1 MREIT
6 RLIVGV
12 FLTMTIELI
21 VLYIEKVKDKRL
33 WLSLPINLLT
43 NLLLNCS
50 LSLINITWLYIV
62 LLILGEVMVF
72 LIEWGMYQLIQKD
85 NKNWW
90 YSLST
95 NLTSFLIGSLFVYLL
110 FLLV

>member
-33 WLSLPINLLT
+33 WLSLPIYLFT

-62 LLILGEVMVF
+62 LLILGEVLVF
-72 LIEWGMYQLIQKD
+72 LVEWGMYQLIQKD

-90 YSLST
+90 HSLST
-95 NLTSFLIGSLFVYLL
+95 NLASFLLGSLFVYLL

>member
-21 VLYIEKVKDKRL
+21 VLYIQKVKDKRL
-33 WLSLPINLLT
+33 WLSLIINLFT

-62 LLILGEVMVF
+62 LLILGEVLVF
-72 LIEWGMYQLIQKD
+72 LVEWGMYQLIQKD

-95 NLTSFLIGSLFVYLL
+95 NLASFLLGSLFVYLL
-110 FLLV
+110 FLIV

>member
-12 FLTMTIELI
+12 FITMIIELI

-33 WLSLPINLLT
+33 WLSLPINLFT

-62 LLILGEVMVF
+62 LLILGEVLVF

-90 YSLST
+90 YSLSA
-95 NLTSFLIGSLFVYLL
+95 NLASFLLGSLFVYLL
-110 FLLV
+110 FLFV

>member
-50 LSLINITWLYIV
+50 LSLINVTWLYIV
-62 LLILGEVMVF
+62 LLILGEVLVF

-95 NLTSFLIGSLFVYLL
+95 NLASFLLGSLFVYLL

>member
-50 LSLINITWLYIV
+50 LSLINVTWLYIV
-62 LLILGEVMVF
+62 LLIIGEVLVF

-95 NLTSFLIGSLFVYLL
+95 NLASFLLGSLFVYLL

>member
-50 LSLINITWLYIV
+50 LSLINV
-62 LLILGEVMVF
+62 
-72 LIEWGMYQLIQKD
+72 KRARARR
-85 NKNWW
+85 K
-90 YSLST
+90 
-95 NLTSFLIGSLFVYLL
+95 
-110 FLLV
+110 

>member
-62 LLILGEVMVF
+62 LLILGEVLVF

-95 NLTSFLIGSLFVYLL
+95 NLASFLLGSLFIYLL

>member
-12 FLTMTIELI
+12 FITMTIELI

-33 WLSLPINLLT
+33 WLSLPINLFT

-50 LSLINITWLYIV
+50 FSLINITWLYIV
-62 LLILGEVMVF
+62 LLILGEVLVF
-72 LIEWGMYQLIQKD
+72 LVEWGMYQLIQKD

-95 NLTSFLIGSLFVYLL
+95 NLASFLLGSLFVYLL

>member
-50 LSLINITWLYIV
+50 LSLINVTWLYIV
-62 LLILGEVMVF
+62 LLILGEVLVF

-95 NLTSFLIGSLFVYLL
+95 NLASLLLGSLFVYLL

>member
-12 FLTMTIELI
+12 FLTMIIELI

-50 LSLINITWLYIV
+50 LSLINVTWLYIV
-62 LLILGEVMVF
+62 LLILGEVLVF

-95 NLTSFLIGSLFVYLL
+95 NLASFLLGSLFVYLL

>member
-1 MREIT
+1 MRLFCLPGPASKGGDASIT
-6 RLIVGV
+6 Q
-12 FLTMTIELI
+12 T
-21 VLYIEKVKDKRL
+21 YCHSRL
-33 WLSLPINLLT
+33 WLSLPINLFT

-62 LLILGEVMVF
+62 LLILGEVLVF

-95 NLTSFLIGSLFVYLL
+95 NLASFLLGSLFVYLL
-110 FLLV
+110 FLFV

>member
-1 MREIT
+1 MREIA

-50 LSLINITWLYIV
+50 LSLINVTWLYIV
-62 LLILGEVMVF
+62 LLIIGEVLVF

-95 NLTSFLIGSLFVYLL
+95 NLASFLLGSLFVYLL

>member
-1 MREIT
+1 MREIA

-50 LSLINITWLYIV
+50 LSLINVIWLYIV
-62 LLILGEVMVF
+62 LLILGEVLVF

-95 NLTSFLIGSLFVYLL
+95 NLASFLLGSLFVYLL

>member
-12 FLTMTIELI
+12 ILTMTIELI

-50 LSLINITWLYIV
+50 LSLINVTWLYIV
-62 LLILGEVMVF
+62 LLIIGEVLVF

-95 NLTSFLIGSLFVYLL
+95 NLASFLLGSLFVYLL

>member
-33 WLSLPINLLT
+33 WLSLPISLFT

-62 LLILGEVMVF
+62 LLILGEVLVF
-72 LIEWGMYQLIQKD
+72 LVEWGMYQLIQKD

-95 NLTSFLIGSLFVYLL
+95 NLVSFLLGSLLVYLL